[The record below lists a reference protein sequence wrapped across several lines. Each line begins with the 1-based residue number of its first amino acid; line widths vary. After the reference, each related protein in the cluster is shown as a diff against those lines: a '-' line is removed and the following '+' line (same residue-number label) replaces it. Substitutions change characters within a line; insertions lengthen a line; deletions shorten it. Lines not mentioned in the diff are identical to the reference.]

1 MQQSSIQDIT
11 PTLSAYTRFQVAF
24 DYYNRRLF
32 DSKVPQCLITLDA
45 SGKTFGYFSK
55 SRFVDLKGRK
65 LDKIALN
72 SAYFAV
78 TPIEDILSTLVHEM
92 VHCYIEH
99 HGDPGRRGYHNKEWG
114 AYMESIGLMPTAT
127 GLPGGKK
134 TGEKV
139 SHFIVKGGGFD
150 VATKQ
155 LLHEFDGIDWYDRY
169 VHASPE
175 EFIDVIE
182 RLQFAGV
189 VGQLSP
195 IPAIRFASTMDL
207 CVPGRAYP
215 ADLLPKAKE
224 SSNGPLCD
232 PDIVSNPAYQQ
243 LSEQIHALKKEV
255 LLAEYVGDALT
266 PSSPILH
273 NIARLEGEV
282 VTKFGEQAIEA
293 ISAKDAALKA
303 EVKKELL
310 GLSKTNR
317 FTYGCSGCKSKVW
330 GKPKLQIMCIPC
342 NLKMRPLF

>member
-1 MQQSSIQDIT
+1 MQLHGNHQLR
-11 PTLSAYTRFQVAF
+11 PTLSSYAQFQAAF
-24 DYYNRRLF
+24 DYYNQQLF
-32 DSKVPQCLITLDA
+32 DSKVPPCLITLES
-45 SGKTFGYFSK
+45 SGRTFGYFSK
-55 SRFVDLKGRK
+55 SRFVDSDGNK

-72 SAYFAV
+72 AAYFAV

-139 SHFIVKGGGFD
+139 THYIVKGGAFD
-150 VATKQ
+150 TVTKQ
-155 LLHEFDGIDWYDRY
+155 LLREFDGIDWYDRY
-169 VHASPE
+169 VQASPE
-175 EFIDVIE
+175 EFIAVIE
-182 RLQFAGV
+182 RLQLAGV

-195 IPAIRFASTMDL
+195 IPAIRFASKLDL

-215 ADLLPKAKE
+215 ADLLPKAKA
-224 SSNGPLCD
+224 SDHDAQSD
-232 PDIVSNPAYQQ
+232 PDFVSDPAYQQ
-243 LSEQIHALKKEV
+243 LSEKIRVLKKEV
-255 LLAEYVGDALT
+255 LLAEYVGDAL
-266 PSSPILH
+266 PPGSPILH
-273 NIARLEGEV
+273 DIARLEGQA
-282 VTKFGEQAIEA
+282 VTMFGEQAIDA
-293 ISAKDAALKA
+293 ISAKDATLNA
-303 EVKKELL
+303 EVKKELH

-342 NLKMRPLF
+342 NLKMRPLL